1 LILKRATAAVFVILI
16 ALTLIFSA
24 SCQSNESSVEPS
36 SKSFLWQVTS
46 DNTTVYLLGSV
57 HAAKAD
63 LYPLHPAIE
72 DAYDDS
78 QYVVVEVD
86 TNSIDLF
93 ESAELLMEKGMYPL
107 GEDLQSNI
115 PADLYSRLIDR
126 LEGFDSSSIFLYMID
141 SFEPWVAYSML
152 ADLEYVELGYEAEY
166 GIEIYF
172 LDKAAED
179 DKDVLELES
188 MEFQLDI
195 LDSLPHELQ
204 VMLLEDT
211 VDNPLAEFEDEIE
224 SMFDAW
230 RTGDVAK
237 MERMVF
243 GGVEEYPEYQL
254 INEKLLDERNFLM
267 VDKIVGYLED
277 DEVYFVIVGAAH
289 LVGENGLVNLL
300 IEAGYQVEQ
309 L

>member
-1 LILKRATAAVFVILI
+1 MLKRVTAAVFVILLT
-16 ALTLIFSA
+16 LTLIFSA
-24 SCQSNESSVEPS
+24 SCKSNESSVEPS
-36 SKSFLWQVTS
+36 SKSFLWEVAS

-57 HAAKAD
+57 HVAKAD
-63 LYPLHPAIE
+63 LYPLNPAIE

-86 TNSIDLF
+86 TSNVDLF
-93 ESAELLMEKGMYPL
+93 ESAELLMEKGMYPP
-107 GEDLQSNI
+107 GDNLQNNI
-115 PADLYSRLIDR
+115 PTNLYSRLIDR
-126 LEGFDSSSIFLYMID
+126 LEEFDSSSLFLSMID

-152 ADLEYVELGYEAEY
+152 ADLEVMELGYEAEY
-166 GIEIYF
+166 GIETYF

-179 DKDVLELES
+179 GKDVLELES
-188 MEFQLDI
+188 VEFQLDI
-195 LDSLPHELQ
+195 LDSLPNELQ
-204 VMLLEDT
+204 VMLLEDV
-211 VDNPLAEFEDEIE
+211 VDSPMVESEDEIE
-224 SMFDAW
+224 SMFEAW
-230 RTGDVAK
+230 RTGDVTE
-237 MERMVF
+237 MERITF
-243 GGVEEYPEYQL
+243 DGVEEYPEYQL

-267 VDKIVGYLED
+267 IEKIEGYLGD

>member
-1 LILKRATAAVFVILI
+1 MLKRATAAVFVILLV
-16 ALTLIFSA
+16 LTLIFSA
-24 SCQSNESSVEPS
+24 SCKSHESSVEPS

-63 LYPLHPAIE
+63 LYPLNPAIE

-86 TNSIDLF
+86 TSSIDLF
-93 ESAELLMEKGMYPL
+93 ESAQLLMEKGMYPP
-107 GEDLQSNI
+107 GEDLQNNI

-126 LEGFDSSSIFLYMID
+126 LEEFDSAGLFLSTVD
-141 SFEPWVAYSML
+141 SFEPWVVYSMI
-152 ADLEYVELGYEAEY
+152 ADLEYMELGYEAEY
-166 GIEIYF
+166 GIETYF

-179 DKDVLELES
+179 GKAVLELES
-188 MEFQLDI
+188 IEFQLDI
-195 LDSLPHELQ
+195 LDSLPNELQ
-204 VMLLEDT
+204 IMLLEDT
-211 VDNPLAEFEDEIE
+211 VDNPLVEIENEIE
-224 SMFDAW
+224 SMFEAW
-230 RTGDVAK
+230 RTGDVAE

-243 GGVEEYPEYQL
+243 SGVDEYPEYQL

-267 VDKIVGYLED
+267 VEKIEGYLEE

-300 IEAGYQVEQ
+300 IEAGYDVEQ